1 MYQFHQEQH
10 SYALQLA
17 QDNVL
22 KQARGSW
29 VMTSPNETGF
39 VKLPN
44 ERILYTSPPRTSL
57 QISTPNTFPGA
68 QPFSAKSDAG
78 VVYLT
83 NQRVCKHFT
92 SPRTLLTSLQI
103 VYLPSAPTPD
113 LQSFASPIL
122 NLQDTFVRAP
132 FFGANY
138 WVALC
143 KPVAG
148 GNIPPTHA
156 AIELR
161 FTFRE
166 GGAFDFH
173 TLFEQIKERLYQAY
187 TVAQETSQR
196 DAAGNIDL
204 ANVHLEQL
212 PAYEAPR
219 EVQDEGPTILSP
231 VPVRPGRD
239 SGVDGVR
246 SPLTNSSP
254 KPERSVAPDEPPPG
268 YEEAQA
274 QAVGADLDRRLRQEA
289 ESHSS
294 TD

>member
-10 SYALQLA
+10 CYALQLA

-22 KQARGSW
+22 KQTLRSW
-29 VMTSPNETGF
+29 VMTTPNEAGF

-57 QISTPNTFPGA
+57 QLSTPNNFPGA

-83 NQRVCKHFT
+83 NQR
-92 SPRTLLTSLQI
+92 I
-103 VYLPSAPTPD
+103 VYLPSSPTPE
-113 LQSFASPIL
+113 LQSFSAPIL
-122 NLQDTFVRAP
+122 NLQDTYVRAP

-148 GNIPPTHA
+148 GNIPPSHGA
-156 AIELR
+156 VELR
-161 FTFRE
+161 FTFRD

-173 TLFEQIKERLYQAY
+173 TIFEPLKERVYQAY

-196 DAAGNIDL
+196 DPAGNIDL

-212 PAYEAPR
+212 PAYEAAR
-219 EVQDEGPTILSP
+219 EVVEEDGPTILSP
-231 VPVRPGRD
+231 VPLRPGRD
-239 SGVDGVR
+239 SGIGGVR
-246 SPLTNSSP
+246 SPVTSSP
-254 KPERSVAPDEPPPG
+254 KPEPFIAPDEPPPG

-274 QAVGADLDRRLRQEA
+274 QAVSIDLDHRLRQGVGRPGGTE
-289 ESHSS
+289 
-294 TD
+294 